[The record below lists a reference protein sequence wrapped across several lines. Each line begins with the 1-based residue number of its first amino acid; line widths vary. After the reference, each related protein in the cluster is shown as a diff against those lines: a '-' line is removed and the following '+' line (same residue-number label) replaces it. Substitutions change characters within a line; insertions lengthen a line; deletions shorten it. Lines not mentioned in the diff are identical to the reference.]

1 MNIEKLIDTSKRM
14 VMEYYNRY
22 VKNIED
28 NGTIIDKITLNDIS
42 VISEERNGDN
52 FIELELQVSYDPWI
66 VYHVAYDTQKDRLE
80 SYITLR

>member
-1 MNIEKLIDTSKRM
+1 MNLEKLIDTSKRM

-28 NGTIIDKITLNDIS
+28 DGTVIDKITLSDIS
-42 VISEERNGDN
+42 VISEKHNGDN

>member
-22 VKNIED
+22 LKNIED
-28 NGTIIDKITLNDIS
+28 DGTIIDKITLSDIS
-42 VISEERNGDN
+42 VISEEHNDDN

-66 VYHVAYDTQKDRLE
+66 VYHVAYDAQKDRLE

>member
-1 MNIEKLIDTSKRM
+1 MNIKKLIDTSKRM

-28 NGTIIDKITLNDIS
+28 DGTVIDKITLSDIS
-42 VISEERNGDN
+42 VISEEHNDDN

-66 VYHVAYDTQKDRLE
+66 LYHVDYDTQNDRLE

>member
-1 MNIEKLIDTSKRM
+1 MNLEKLIDTSKRM

-22 VKNIED
+22 AQKIED
-28 NGTIIDKITLNDIS
+28 DGTIIDKITLNDIS
-42 VISEERNGDN
+42 VISEKHNGDN

>member
-1 MNIEKLIDTSKRM
+1 MNLEKLIDTSKRM

-28 NGTIIDKITLNDIS
+28 DGTVIDKITLSDIS
-42 VISEERNGDN
+42 VISEEHNNDN

>member
-1 MNIEKLIDTSKRM
+1 MNIKKLIDTSKRM

-28 NGTIIDKITLNDIS
+28 DGTVIDKITLSDIS
-42 VISEERNGDN
+42 VISEEHNDDN

-66 VYHVAYDTQKDRLE
+66 VYHVNYDTQNDRLE
-80 SYITLR
+80 SYITLK

>member
-1 MNIEKLIDTSKRM
+1 MNIKKLIDTSKRM

-22 VKNIED
+22 AKNIEYY
-28 NGTIIDKITLNDIS
+28 GTIIDKITLNDIS
-42 VISEERNGDN
+42 VISEEHNGDN

-66 VYHVAYDTQKDRLE
+66 VYHVAYDAQKDRLE

>member
-1 MNIEKLIDTSKRM
+1 MNLEKLIDTSKRM

-28 NGTIIDKITLNDIS
+28 DGTIIDKITLNDIS

-66 VYHVAYDTQKDRLE
+66 VYHVAYDTQKDRIE

>member
-28 NGTIIDKITLNDIS
+28 DGTVIDKITLSDIS
-42 VISEERNGDN
+42 VISEEHNGDN

-66 VYHVAYDTQKDRLE
+66 VYHVAYHAQKDRLE
-80 SYITLR
+80 SYRTLR

>member
-1 MNIEKLIDTSKRM
+1 MNIKKLIDTSKRM

-28 NGTIIDKITLNDIS
+28 DGTVINKITLSDIS
-42 VISEERNGDN
+42 VISEEHNDDN

-66 VYHVAYDTQKDRLE
+66 VYHVAYDAQKDRLE

>member
-1 MNIEKLIDTSKRM
+1 MNIKNLMDISKRM

-22 VKNIED
+22 AKNIED
-28 NGTIIDKITLNDIS
+28 DGTIIDKITLSDIS
-42 VISEERNGDN
+42 VISEEHNNDN

-66 VYHVAYDTQKDRLE
+66 VYHVDYDTKNDRLE

>member
-28 NGTIIDKITLNDIS
+28 DGTIIDNITLSDIS
-42 VISEERNGDN
+42 VISEEHNDDN

-66 VYHVAYDTQKDRLE
+66 VYHVAYDAQNDRLE

>member
-1 MNIEKLIDTSKRM
+1 MNIKKLIDTSKRM

-22 VKNIED
+22 AQKIED
-28 NGTIIDKITLNDIS
+28 DGTIIDKITLNDVS

-66 VYHVAYDTQKDRLE
+66 VYHVVYDAQNERLE

>member
-1 MNIEKLIDTSKRM
+1 MNLEKLIDTSKRM

-28 NGTIIDKITLNDIS
+28 DGTVIDKITLNDIS

-66 VYHVAYDTQKDRLE
+66 VYHVVYDTQKDRLE
-80 SYITLR
+80 SYITLK

>member
-28 NGTIIDKITLNDIS
+28 DGTVIDKITLNDIS

-66 VYHVAYDTQKDRLE
+66 VYHVAYDDQKDRLE

>member
-1 MNIEKLIDTSKRM
+1 MNIKKLINTSKRM

-28 NGTIIDKITLNDIS
+28 DGTVIDKITLSDIS
-42 VISEERNGDN
+42 VISEEHTDDN

-66 VYHVAYDTQKDRLE
+66 IYHVAYDSQKDRLE

>member
-28 NGTIIDKITLNDIS
+28 DETVIDKITLSDIS
-42 VISEERNGDN
+42 VISEEHNDDN

-66 VYHVAYDTQKDRLE
+66 VYHVDYDTQNDRLE

>member
-1 MNIEKLIDTSKRM
+1 MNIKKLIDTSKRM

-22 VKNIED
+22 AQNIED
-28 NGTIIDKITLNDIS
+28 DGTVIDKITLSDIS
-42 VISEERNGDN
+42 VISEEHNGDN

-66 VYHVAYDTQKDRLE
+66 VYHVAYDRQSDRLE

>member
-1 MNIEKLIDTSKRM
+1 MNIKKLIDTSKRM

-28 NGTIIDKITLNDIS
+28 DGTVIDKITLSDIS
-42 VISEERNGDN
+42 VISEEHNDDN

-66 VYHVAYDTQKDRLE
+66 VYHVAYDAQKDRLE
-80 SYITLR
+80 SYITLK

>member
-1 MNIEKLIDTSKRM
+1 MNSKTLIDTSKRM

-22 VKNIED
+22 AKNIED
-28 NGTIIDKITLNDIS
+28 DGTVIDKITLSDIS
-42 VISEERNGDN
+42 VISEEHNGDN

-66 VYHVAYDTQKDRLE
+66 VYHVAYDAQKDRLE

>member
-1 MNIEKLIDTSKRM
+1 MNLEKLIDTSKRM

-22 VKNIED
+22 AKNIED
-28 NGTIIDKITLNDIS
+28 DGVIIDKITLRDIS
-42 VISEERNGDN
+42 LISEEHNDDN

>member
-1 MNIEKLIDTSKRM
+1 MNLEKLIDTSKRM

-22 VKNIED
+22 AQNIED
-28 NGTIIDKITLNDIS
+28 DGTIIDKITLNDIS

-66 VYHVAYDTQKDRLE
+66 VYHVVYDTQNDRLE
-80 SYITLR
+80 SYITLK

>member
-1 MNIEKLIDTSKRM
+1 MNLEKLIDTSKRM

-22 VKNIED
+22 AKNIEYD
-28 NGTIIDKITLNDIS
+28 GIIIDKITLRDIS
-42 VISEERNGDN
+42 LISEEHNDDN

>member
-1 MNIEKLIDTSKRM
+1 MNIKKLIDTSKRM

-28 NGTIIDKITLNDIS
+28 DGTVIDKITLSDIS
-42 VISEERNGDN
+42 VISEEQNDDN

>member
-28 NGTIIDKITLNDIS
+28 DGTVIDKITLNDIS
-42 VISEERNGDN
+42 VISEEHNGDN

-66 VYHVAYDTQKDRLE
+66 VYHVAYDSQKDRLE

>member
-1 MNIEKLIDTSKRM
+1 MNIKKLIDTSKRM

-22 VKNIED
+22 AQNIED
-28 NGTIIDKITLNDIS
+28 DGTVIDKITLSDIS
-42 VISEERNGDN
+42 VISEEHNGDN

-66 VYHVAYDTQKDRLE
+66 VYHVAYDRQNDRLE

>member
-1 MNIEKLIDTSKRM
+1 MNIKKLIDISKRM

-22 VKNIED
+22 ARNIED
-28 NGTIIDKITLNDIS
+28 DGTIIDKITLNDIS
-42 VISEERNGDN
+42 VISEKHNGDN

>member
-1 MNIEKLIDTSKRM
+1 MNIKKLIDTSKRM

-28 NGTIIDKITLNDIS
+28 DGTVIDKITLSDIS
-42 VISEERNGDN
+42 VISEEHNDDN

-66 VYHVAYDTQKDRLE
+66 VYHVAYDTQNDRLE

>member
-1 MNIEKLIDTSKRM
+1 MNLEKLIDTSKRM

-28 NGTIIDKITLNDIS
+28 DGTVIDKITLNDIS
-42 VISEERNGDN
+42 VISEEHNGDN

>member
-1 MNIEKLIDTSKRM
+1 MNLEKLIDTSKRM

-22 VKNIED
+22 AKNIED
-28 NGTIIDKITLNDIS
+28 DGAIIEKITLSDIS
-42 VISEERNGDN
+42 VISEEHNNDN

-66 VYHVAYDTQKDRLE
+66 VYHVDYDTQNDRLE

>member
-28 NGTIIDKITLNDIS
+28 DETVIDKITLSDIS
-42 VISEERNGDN
+42 VISEEHNDDN

-66 VYHVAYDTQKDRLE
+66 VYHVVYDTQNDRLE
-80 SYITLR
+80 SYITLK